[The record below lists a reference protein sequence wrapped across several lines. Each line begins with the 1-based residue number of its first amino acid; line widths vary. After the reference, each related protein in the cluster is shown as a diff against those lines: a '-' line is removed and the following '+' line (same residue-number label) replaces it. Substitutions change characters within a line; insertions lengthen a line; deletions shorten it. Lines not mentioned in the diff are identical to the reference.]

1 MSAGERPLILFIPGL
16 LPKPKAQDHRDAL
29 LRCLVT
35 GLRRIDAPVA
45 DALQAAPASFD
56 ISAWTFDFYGEH
68 RDIDLDMAAI
78 DAVIEQPGATAADL
92 AEATSWSR
100 RMTRWIY
107 LLADQ
112 LPFSVAHLAGERIAS
127 HIRDV
132 ERYDHNENGIADEV
146 RRKLKRSLIDAKH
159 QGRPVLLIAHSMGSI
174 IAYDAL
180 WELSYRETQATEVD
194 LLLTMGSP
202 LGQRFM
208 QRRFK
213 GRHIKGRDRYP
224 TNIRHWINFA
234 AVGDLTALDRELA
247 DDFEEM
253 LQFGLVEDIV
263 DEEVVN
269 FFRLDGEL
277 NVHTEYGYLVNEKI
291 ACTVAAWWRGFDL
304 SLADP

>member
-1 MSAGERPLILFIPGL
+1 MLFVPGL
-16 LPKPKAQDHRDAL
+16 LPKPNAQDHSDAL
-29 LRCLVT
+29 LRCLMA
-35 GLRRIDAPVA
+35 GLRRIDPAVA
-45 DALQAAPASFD
+45 DAIKASPDSFN
-56 ISAWTFDFYGEH
+56 IAAWTFDFYGVH
-68 RDIDLDMAAI
+68 RDIGLDRAAI
-78 DAVIEQPGATAADL
+78 DAVIEQQCASAADL

-100 RMTRWIY
+100 RVKRWIY
-107 LLADQ
+107 LFADQ
-112 LPFSVAHLAGERIAS
+112 LPFSLAYFADERVTS

-132 ERYDHNENGIADEV
+132 ERYDRNDNGVADEV
-146 RRKLKRSLIDAKH
+146 RRKLKQLLIDATG
-159 QGRPVLLIAHSMGSI
+159 QRRPVLLIGHSMGSI

-180 WELSYRETQATEVD
+180 WELSHRDAETAEVD

-213 GRHIKGRDRYP
+213 GRHIEGKDRYP
-224 TNIRHWINFA
+224 DNIRHWKNFA
-234 AVGDLTALDRELA
+234 AVGDLTALDRQLA

-291 ACTVAAWWRGFDL
+291 ARTVATWWRSFDQTFT
-304 SLADP
+304 